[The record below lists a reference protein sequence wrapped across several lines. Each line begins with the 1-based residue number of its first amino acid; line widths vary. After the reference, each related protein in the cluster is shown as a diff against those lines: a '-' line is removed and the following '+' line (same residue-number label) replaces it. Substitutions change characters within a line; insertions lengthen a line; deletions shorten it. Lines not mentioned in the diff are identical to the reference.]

1 MNKYVIVI
9 PSFND
14 WDCLDLLIPKI
25 DECLK
30 GQNVEISILIV
41 NDASTIKNNLSF
53 KNISFLKKIEVINLK
68 NNVKAQIA
76 IATGLSYLK
85 KEKFEGGIIVMDGD
99 GQDNP
104 KYILDI
110 IKETQKNPNKTI
122 VLNRTKRE
130 DELLFLI
137 FYQIYLL
144 ISFFMTFKYLK
155 YGVYTY
161 LHSSSLDKAF
171 STKDIYLAYPA
182 SLAKHFKDKS
192 IIYTQRKKRILGNSK
207 NSYIALTYYALK
219 IIAVFKKQVLINSSA
234 FIFLSFLFSGLKI
247 FSFIFLSVT
256 LFLIVFNILIFSIA
270 NRVDKLYKN
279 ENISS
284 NIESI
289 EKLI

>member
-1 MNKYVIVI
+1 
-9 PSFND
+9 
-14 WDCLDLLIPKI
+14 
-25 DECLK
+25 
-30 GQNVEISILIV
+30 
-41 NDASTIKNNLSF
+41 
-53 KNISFLKKIEVINLK
+53 
-68 NNVKAQIA
+68 
-76 IATGLSYLK
+76 
-85 KEKFEGGIIVMDGD
+85 
-99 GQDNP
+99 
-104 KYILDI
+104 
-110 IKETQKNPNKTI
+110 
-122 VLNRTKRE
+122 
-130 DELLFLI
+130 
-137 FYQIYLL
+137 
-144 ISFFMTFKYLK
+144 MTFKYLK